1 MLRTTNLELQIK
13 HGPAVWAALNAQIE
27 GGLGVK
33 EARVRALRQEVEA
46 LHAKRKLQHIAAGKE
61 LALLREAERE
71 KRAAVG
77 AVKAAVRDLQA
88 QL

>member
-1 MLRTTNLELQIK
+1 MN
-13 HGPAVWAALNAQIE
+13 GPGRCRSEKTHRMRRAWAWAPAR
-27 GGLGVK
+27 G